1 MEIGFS
7 PKNLRIT
14 VLETDTWTNVAQII
28 NTKAY
33 HLAFSPKNTYLM
45 SWEPFTVSNA
55 NPEGSPNLKIYKTD
69 GGELV
74 KSFIQKKQINWF
86 VMIFSLTVLWF
97 IIFY

>member
-1 MEIGFS
+1 M
-7 PKNLRIT
+7 K
-14 VLETDTWTNVAQII
+14 TDTWTNVAQIN

-33 HLAFSPKNTYLM
+33 HLAFSPKNTYFM

-55 NPEGSPNLKIYKTD
+55 NPQGSPNLKIYKTE

-86 VMIFSLTVLWF
+86 V
-97 IIFY
+97 IIFLLTIM